1 MPHWLLRNLDISLYA
16 VMVYAALASHSD
28 ATGSCF
34 PSQTTLAEE
43 ARCSERKV
51 REALIELRDRKIVT
65 WISRNNR
72 SGRQN
77 NVYQIAIY
85 DLMSPPAPDDQQQSP
100 PAPDDKP
107 TGTSRPYPPA
117 PGAGEVEP
125 VNKNQREE
133 DKNTLEL
140 DVPELHISVKDLF
153 EKAWS
158 HWPKR
163 TERKRAFDKFRLAAR
178 LRAPDILTAD
188 IIRFGDAY
196 LATTDTQFVPA
207 LGVWLN
213 GERWDD
219 ALPTGRT
226 QPSPAPVGPR
236 VISYEEFMIREA
248 KIMADQE
255 AKYGGK

>member
-1 MPHWLLRNLDISLYA
+1 MGGNFRTCIGFSKWGGSRKPETGG
-16 VMVYAALASHSD
+16 AATQGYKEEPLNQEP
-28 ATGSCF
+28 F
-34 PSQTTLAEE
+34 KQEQTPAFEFE
-43 ARCSERKV
+43 VQSMAIPE
-51 REALIELRDRKIVT
+51 
-65 WISRNNR
+65 WP
-72 SGRQN
+72 
-77 NVYQIAIY
+77 IA
-85 DLMSPPAPDDQQQSP
+85 
-100 PAPDDKP
+100 
-107 TGTSRPYPPA
+107 
-117 PGAGEVEP
+117 
-125 VNKNQREE
+125 
-133 DKNTLEL
+133 
-140 DVPELHISVKDLF
+140 DLF
-153 EKAWS
+153 ASAWS

-226 QPSPAPVGPR
+226 QPPPAPVGPR